1 MINVNNW
8 LIGTMAMIVGGAV
21 LALVV
26 KTCRKKSYSE
36 YLKDCIQKAQK
47 QFVVSSEIKK
57 TILVLEKVSED
68 TISAFFYR
76 SYNDG
81 KIRKEE
87 IQSTKYRLSLCP
99 EDVVEKILGKNCI
112 IKTY

>member
-1 MINVNNW
+1 MTANNW
-8 LIGTMAMIVGGAV
+8 IIGTMAIIGGCLV
-21 LALVV
+21 LALMV
-26 KTCRKKSYSE
+26 KSCKKKSYPE
-36 YLKDCIQKAQK
+36 YLKDCIKKAQK

-99 EDVVEKILGKNCI
+99 EDIVGKILNKNCI